1 MVVTTEAADTSA
13 SKAKKRRRVMAHRER
28 WCGRALDRHRSL
40 EVELEER
47 DLIGG

>member
-13 SKAKKRRRVMAHRER
+13 RNV
-28 WCGRALDRHRSL
+28 RADARSIRSVEL
-40 EVELEER
+40 ELEER